1 MVIPSLDDEPT
12 EEAITLK
19 VAEAPER
26 YTREMQSLHE
36 LDAGIKD
43 QLGTRFAAR
52 SGEQVC
58 SVVLFYPP
66 PPPAP
71 PPHQKYIDPVHRA
84 TEIIS
89 NFPPACAL
97 HIFLSYFFCTCRSL
111 T

>member
-12 EEAITLK
+12 EEDITLK

-52 SGEQVC
+52 SGEQAR
-58 SVVLFYPP
+58 FPP
-66 PPPAP
+66 PLSLAGN
-71 PPHQKYIDPVHRA
+71 
-84 TEIIS
+84 S
-89 NFPPACAL
+89 NMSHLTFPSPL
-97 HIFLSYFFCTCRSL
+97 IF
-111 T
+111 